1 MFLHASV
8 SWSDLRTVS
17 PIAGIVY
24 STDPKGKLLTS
35 LVGGFQELSVGDFLI
50 VWQELMVRILVNLS
64 NLKIANTQTFFSNLI
79 LEVWWEE

>member
-1 MFLHASV
+1 MALA
-8 SWSDLRTVS
+8 L
-17 PIAGIVY
+17 VY